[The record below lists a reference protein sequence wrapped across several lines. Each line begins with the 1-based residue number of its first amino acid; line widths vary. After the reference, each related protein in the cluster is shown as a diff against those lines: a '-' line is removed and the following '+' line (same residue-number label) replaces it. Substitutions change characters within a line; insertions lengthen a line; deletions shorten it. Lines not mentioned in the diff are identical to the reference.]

1 MSNDTLAAYYNDIAA
16 EYDRLHAYPERE
28 DELGGLQDAVADLFA
43 GHMVLE
49 LGCGTGF
56 WTETLAYVAASIMA
70 IDTSAAMLA
79 VARARGLDSAVVTF
93 AQGDALALADTP
105 GEYSA
110 CFIGGWW
117 SHLPKE
123 QQDKYLK
130 QLRARLGADALLCI
144 VDDAYVEGE
153 SLPIARTD
161 METNT
166 WQIVTG
172 PSGQRYEILKN
183 YPADSSLR
191 KRFAAHV
198 KELRIKRTEHY
209 WMLTGR
215 LK

>member
-16 EYDRLHAYPERE
+16 DYDRLHAYPERE
-28 DELGGLQDAVADLFA
+28 DELGDLQDAVADLFA

-79 VARARGLDSAVVTF
+79 VACARGLDPAVVTF

-117 SHLPKE
+117 SHLPRRRSWW
-123 QQDKYLK
+123 
-130 QLRARLGADALLCI
+130 RAPGCRPG
-144 VDDAYVEGE
+144 
-153 SLPIARTD
+153 
-161 METNT
+161 
-166 WQIVTG
+166 W
-172 PSGQRYEILKN
+172 
-183 YPADSSLR
+183 
-191 KRFAAHV
+191 
-198 KELRIKRTEHY
+198 
-209 WMLTGR
+209 
-215 LK
+215 